1 MGRSNKRSAPRA
13 RQQMAFHERSS
24 ITTRLTIVS
33 EGSKWSWVIEHD
45 GKIYTSGT
53 PPAPGP
59 AVFNELS
66 TANASLVTKA
76 VKASPDPVGTAAQ
89 LLNELGLW
97 VAQNPRQQAPQPQM
111 TFPSNLANRRNVGQR
126 HESSYSYAAGRHF

>member
-1 MGRSNKRSAPRA
+1 
-13 RQQMAFHERSS
+13 MAFHERSS

-53 PPAPGP
+53 PPASGP

-66 TANASLVTKA
+66 TANASVVTNFAALKQMAHAKRRASNA
-76 VKASPDPVGTAAQ
+76 VRTMEAAQ
-89 LLNELGLW
+89 GG
-97 VAQNPRQQAPQPQM
+97 M
-111 TFPSNLANRRNVGQR
+111 TSMADRVTRGSRRR
-126 HESSYSYAAGRHF
+126 SHK